1 MNSYGLKVKMC
12 ESSPK
17 NAVYT
22 YLLNPFIFDV
32 IQGGRLSEDIG
43 HLKLNALL
51 DGLKWKV

>member
-43 HLKLNALL
+43 HLKLNACL